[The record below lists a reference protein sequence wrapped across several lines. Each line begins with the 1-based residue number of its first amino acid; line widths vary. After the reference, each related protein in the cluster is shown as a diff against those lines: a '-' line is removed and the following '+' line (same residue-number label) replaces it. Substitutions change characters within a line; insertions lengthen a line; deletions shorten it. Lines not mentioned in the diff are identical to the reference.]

1 MCPDTLAR
9 QRCLALAL
17 SVSPPHP
24 RLTPPHRPVLL
35 LHAQLGV
42 KDFRLTTVSVGTNGP
57 GTMKAKQAA
66 SLPQL
71 PYSLKKFFT
80 GQEIKSAPET
90 HAGESRNPEP

>member
-1 MCPDTLAR
+1 
-9 QRCLALAL
+9 
-17 SVSPPHP
+17 
-24 RLTPPHRPVLL
+24 VLL